1 MEFIDRFQGDKY
13 TYTKN
18 IKDSIYFEG
27 KDLIQKKKGVND
39 ICEIVIGNN
48 EIEYSAVEGNHKPQY
63 IIQKKLEIA
72 SEVVKDSNFIRTFN
86 VLLIQSGLQKEN
98 VLSSILYLNH
108 HYKIHC
114 VIYNQDTNKYYRTT
128 FKKYPVLVCGYKDDG
143 WFELN
148 QEVPDDVNYSDIQEL
163 EHIIEVDT
171 DWKVYK
177 PYLQVLSKYK
187 LSDLEKIA
195 NENDI
200 SIKSVS
206 GKKKLKKELYDDI
219 NLKYFQQDI

>member
-1 MEFIDRFQGDKY
+1 M
-13 TYTKN
+13 
-18 IKDSIYFEG
+18 
-27 KDLIQKKKGVND
+27 
-39 ICEIVIGNN
+39 
-48 EIEYSAVEGNHKPQY
+48 
-63 IIQKKLEIA
+63 
-72 SEVVKDSNFIRTFN
+72 
-86 VLLIQSGLQKEN
+86 
-98 VLSSILYLNH
+98 
-108 HYKIHC
+108 
-114 VIYNQDTNKYYRTT
+114 
-128 FKKYPVLVCGYKDDG
+128 VCGYKDDG

-148 QEVPDDVNYSDIQEL
+148 QDVPDDVNYSDIQEL